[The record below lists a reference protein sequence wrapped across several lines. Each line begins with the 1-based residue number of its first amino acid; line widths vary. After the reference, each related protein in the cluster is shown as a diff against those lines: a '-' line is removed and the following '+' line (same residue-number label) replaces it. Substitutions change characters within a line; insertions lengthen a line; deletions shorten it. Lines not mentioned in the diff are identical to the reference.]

1 MTFKNGFVNIMSKS
15 SIAVVLYDRLLEQNT
30 VTAITVILLQI
41 SQSDHTSLYL
51 PVMLIER

>member
-1 MTFKNGFVNIMSKS
+1 MTFKNGFVNIMSKL

-41 SQSDHTSLYL
+41 NQSDHTSLYL